1 VLTHTLAA
9 VPTPT
14 PTRTRAASLPP
25 EERRRSIVDAAIP
38 LVIEHGELV
47 ATRHVAD
54 AAGIAE
60 GTLFRVFPDKESLL
74 AAVIERVLD
83 PEPLEQAL
91 GAIDASRPLAEVVTA
106 AAAASQRRGEDVWRV
121 VSRVGKRSEDQTRR
135 PMAESPAL
143 VRLLDAHR
151 DELTVTPRAAA
162 QNLRALTLAMSH
174 PLLVERAASPKE
186 IARLFL
192 HGVAKERSC

>member
-1 VLTHTLAA
+1 VA
-9 VPTPT
+9 TPT
-14 PTRTRAASLPP
+14 TTRTRAASLPP

-38 LVIEHGELV
+38 LVVEHGELV

-91 GAIDASRPLAEVVTA
+91 GAIDEGRPLADVVTA
-106 AAAASQRRGEDVWRV
+106 AVEASQRRGEDVWRV
-121 VSRVGKRSEDQTRR
+121 VSRIGKRSEGPPRR
-135 PMAESPAL
+135 PMADSPAL
-143 VRLLDAHR
+143 TRLLEAHR
-151 DELTVTPRAAA
+151 DELAISPRAAA
-162 QNLRALTLAMSH
+162 RNLRALTLAMSH
-174 PLLVERAASPKE
+174 PLLVERPASPKE
-186 IARLFL
+186 IARMFL
-192 HGVAKERSC
+192 HGVAKGSSC